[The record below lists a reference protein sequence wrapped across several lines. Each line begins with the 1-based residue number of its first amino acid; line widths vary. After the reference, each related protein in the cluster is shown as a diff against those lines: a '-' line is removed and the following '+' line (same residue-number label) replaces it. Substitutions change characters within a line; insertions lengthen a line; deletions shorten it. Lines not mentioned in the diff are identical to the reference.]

1 MISDNA
7 QSDYVNG
14 NFTWKKPL
22 ELFEGKDAV
31 KICAPMVRYSKLA
44 FRTLVRKYGVDLAF
58 TPMIISDSFVRSIKA
73 RDSDFTTN
81 SGDRPLI
88 VQFAAHNAKDLADA
102 TEIVAPWAMAD
113 GYGAHLLSDP
123 ELIKDMVVQS
133 RSRISDESFTVSIKI
148 RLHQN
153 IRQTVDLCRKAEHA
167 GVSFIT
173 IHGRTPAQRRE
184 PPDFEAIRIVKSSLR
199 IPVVANGDVHTLEA
213 AAAVEE
219 QTGADG
225 LMSARGLLQNPA
237 MFAGYS
243 LTPLCCVKDWVDI
256 SLSQGVPS
264 GCFQHHLSYM
274 LEKVLPRPQVRV
286 LNCLQSTSAIID
298 HLRELHIL

>member
-102 TEIVAPWAMAD
+102 TEIVAPYAD
-113 GYGAHLLSDP
+113 GVDVNCGCP
-123 ELIKDMVVQS
+123 QK
-133 RSRISDESFTVSIKI
+133 
-148 RLHQN
+148 
-153 IRQTVDLCRKAEHA
+153 QTVDLCRKAEHA